1 MRSALLTNGLKALV
15 METYGSGNAPTDVWF
30 IKCLKQAINKGI
42 VIVNVSQC
50 SGGLVQQGKYETSY
64 LLQKIGVLSG
74 KDMTTEAALTKL
86 MFLFGNGMTTKK
98 VKTEFQRSICGEM
111 TID

>member
-1 MRSALLTNGLKALV
+1 M
-15 METYGSGNAPTDVWF
+15 
-30 IKCLKQAINKGI
+30 

-86 MFLFGNGMTTKK
+86 MFLFGKGLTPNK
-98 VKTEFQRSICGEM
+98 VKAAFQQSICGEM